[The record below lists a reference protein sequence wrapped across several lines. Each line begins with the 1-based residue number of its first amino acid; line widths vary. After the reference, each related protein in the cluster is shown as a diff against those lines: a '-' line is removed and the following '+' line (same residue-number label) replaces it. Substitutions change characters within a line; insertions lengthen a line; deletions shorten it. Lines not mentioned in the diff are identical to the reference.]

1 MLFRSF
7 MVGSIGEPGD
17 RQFFIQITSDIGTN
31 TIAISKNQLI
41 ALIERFDELVRE
53 IRRKKLASET
63 VINSPLELINESLE
77 YPVEEDFH
85 AGVMGITW
93 ESDIERVSLEIQEY
107 SELEEFSDLIQIE
120 TDTGDLDFPPDIL
133 QANITLGQ
141 VKSFVALANRV
152 IDAGRKICPF
162 CGLPID
168 VSGHLCP
175 RANGYKR

>member
-1 MLFRSF
+1 

-17 RQFFIQITSDIGTN
+17 RQFFMQITSSVGTN

-41 ALIERFDELVRE
+41 ALVERFDELVRE

-63 VINSPLELINESLE
+63 VINSPFELINESLE
-77 YPVEEDFH
+77 FPVEEDFH

>member
-1 MLFRSF
+1 

-77 YPVEEDFH
+77 YTVEEDFH

-93 ESDIERVSLEIQEY
+93 ESDIER
-107 SELEEFSDLIQIE
+107 DR
-120 TDTGDLDFPPDIL
+120 
-133 QANITLGQ
+133 
-141 VKSFVALANRV
+141 KSTRLN
-152 IDAGRKICPF
+152 
-162 CGLPID
+162 
-168 VSGHLCP
+168 SSH
-175 RANGYKR
+175 